1 MIALGLLLLVP
12 LVMWG
17 GQAALLLAA
26 GERVRWRISPA
37 AIPRRFKRVNRLIT
51 NAALAGAVLA
61 YPPLV
66 GRGVIEYYAA
76 LFPLD
81 ATTRQALWGLSAST
95 LYLALLYLAWSA
107 AGQVQFRIRH
117 EPRKL
122 IRRIAGVPFT
132 TVLAAT
138 VEELLFRGVLLA
150 DLLRWL
156 PAPAAIVLGALVFAA
171 AHYVRSVKRYW
182 TFPGHV
188 GLGLLFCVAFLCTG
202 TLWLSTGLHAG
213 GILMLM
219 GVRPF
224 VRYTGPSWL
233 VGVSI
238 FPYAGAIGLVALA
251 LLTWNVWMRFG

>member
-17 GQAALLLAA
+17 GQSVLLRAA
-26 GERVRWRISPA
+26 GQPAQWRISSA
-37 AIPRRFKRVNRLIT
+37 AIPRRYKRLNRLIT
-51 NAALAGAVLA
+51 NLALAGAVLA
-61 YPPLV
+61 YPPLI
-66 GRGVIEYYAA
+66 GRGVLEYYAA
-76 LFPLD
+76 FYPLD
-81 ATTRQALWGLSAST
+81 ATARQALWGLAAST

-117 EPRKL
+117 EPGKL
-122 IRRIAGVPFT
+122 IQRVAGVPLT

-156 PAPAAIVLGALVFAA
+156 PGPAAVLLGALLFAA

-188 GLGLLFCVAFLCTG
+188 GLGLLFCVAFYCTG
-202 TLWLSTGLHAG
+202 NLWLSTGLHAG

-224 VRYTGPSWL
+224 VRYTGPPWL

-238 FPYAGAIGLVALA
+238 FPYAGAVGLVALA